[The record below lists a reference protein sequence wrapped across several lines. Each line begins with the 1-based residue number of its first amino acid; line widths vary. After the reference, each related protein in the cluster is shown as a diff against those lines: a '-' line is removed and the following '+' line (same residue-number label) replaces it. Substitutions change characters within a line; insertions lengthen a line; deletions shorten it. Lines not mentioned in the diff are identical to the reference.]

1 MSPSSWKILLKL
13 STLCKT
19 QDQGTRKQCF
29 KSSHCSSIHPPCG
42 GDRRSAKMSAVGPG
56 HADDDLE
63 ALLDAHGEED
73 HPEGQGQG
81 QEDEGQPL
89 ADPPPAAAALMPPS
103 AASSSPPSSASS
115 SQYLSMAEADKAPDV
130 PEDDALSRASSPS
143 SLVGDEA
150 SSSSCPSSGEDDEED
165 EDEDDLGCVVGDAAE
180 ELNSRDAQSTDVVPA
195 DNAGAGGNRAATRR
209 QPRRRLGVLASMRR
223 SGRRLLHPV
232 LLPAVARGLIRLS
245 SVEDA
250 EAAAAAAAAC
260 AAEVREGYE
269 DNTDILSMT
278 IRRQMWH
285 LSDM

>member
-1 MSPSSWKILLKL
+1 
-13 STLCKT
+13 
-19 QDQGTRKQCF
+19 
-29 KSSHCSSIHPPCG
+29 
-42 GDRRSAKMSAVGPG
+42 MSAVGPG

-150 SSSSCPSSGEDDEED
+150 SSSSCPSSGEDDDEED

-209 QPRRRLGVLASMRR
+209 QPRRRLGVLASRR
-223 SGRRLLHPV
+223 RPERRT
-232 LLPAVARGLIRLS
+232 ARARVTVDFPL
-245 SVEDA
+245 
-250 EAAAAAAAAC
+250 
-260 AAEVREGYE
+260 
-269 DNTDILSMT
+269 
-278 IRRQMWH
+278 
-285 LSDM
+285 